1 MFYFFFS
8 LLDVNIGRGQLLIPS
23 SFKIARGEINFSLLL
38 EKNVYFCSRIELVG
52 KYGCLYPLSVDLL
65 EALRTIQKY

>member
-8 LLDVNIGRGQLLIPS
+8 LLDVNIGREQLLIPS

-38 EKNVYFCSRIELVG
+38 EKMFIF
-52 KYGCLYPLSVDLL
+52 
-65 EALRTIQKY
+65 AHA